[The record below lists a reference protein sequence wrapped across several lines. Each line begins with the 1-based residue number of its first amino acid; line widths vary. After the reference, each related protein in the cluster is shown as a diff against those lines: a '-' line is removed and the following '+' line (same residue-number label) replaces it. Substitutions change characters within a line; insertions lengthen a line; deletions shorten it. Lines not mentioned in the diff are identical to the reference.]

1 MAKGIT
7 RERLYQA
14 KEAWHKNRARLP
26 YLTKIRIWVSMQKTA
41 SLMRRA
47 KEKNSLK
54 ALRKPMERRVG
65 QGIPAPAASSE
76 RNL

>member
-14 KEAWHKNRARLP
+14 KEAWHKRQSRLP
-26 YLTKIRIWVSMQKTA
+26 YLTKIRILESMRETA
-41 SLMRRA
+41 RLMRKA